1 MPQGTPLKDYYG
13 RIYGYM
19 HVQSNGDIWCYDF
32 YGRMVGKYIRSLDVT
47 RDFYGRN
54 VSSGNTLAALLPP
67 IEQQN
72 K

>member
-1 MPQGTPLKDYYG
+1 MPQGTPLKDFYG
-13 RIYGYM
+13 RVYGYM
-19 HVQSNGDIWCYDF
+19 HEQTNGDIWAYDF
-32 YGRMVGKYIRSLDVT
+32 YGRMVGKYIKSLDVT

-54 VSSGNTLAALLPP
+54 VSTGNTLAALLPP